1 MSRPLARAA
10 RAFATPRR
18 GILTPSSSAPRQSS
32 SPAQGGVDPRIF
44 AQGVDNFI
52 QKPQFDRLNEWQA
65 GLWERLQSEV
75 RNNPALA
82 PIRLKWDNDRLDM
95 TELLAFTAREA
106 NLALAFNYASLLLNN
121 SYFLESIVSLTL

>member
-1 MSRPLARAA
+1 MSRPVLRTLA
-10 RAFATPRR
+10 PLLRR
-18 GILTPSSSAPRQSS
+18 GILTPSASAPRQAKG
-32 SPAQGGVDPRIF
+32 PAQGGVDPRVF
-44 AQGVDNFI
+44 SGVPNFI
-52 QKPQFDRLNEWQA
+52 SEPQLARLNEWQS

-75 RNNPALA
+75 RSNSALA

-121 SYFLESIVSLTL
+121 SYFLETIVSGNGMC